1 MRAEDTDVT
10 LTFPCD
16 PRFVDTLCAA
26 VFMAVTSV
34 GGSQESGQ
42 AAARAVE
49 TFVEPDLAVPQAPPV
64 VVEVT
69 GTRARMWA
77 GSRHLTVD
85 L

>member
-26 VFMAVTSV
+26 VSAAVMSA
-34 GGSQESGQ
+34 GGSEESGR

-69 GTRARMWA
+69 GSWARMSA
-77 GSRHLTVD
+77 GSRYLKVN